1 MEFRLAPSPLS
12 PTVIMQ
18 LSLTLSVNDRFSWK
32 RRLLS
37 DFVVSAVE
45 QNRSVRGCVRFLIQS
60 PCICLFLS
68 LLTIDFPGNDVFY
81 RNLMSLLLSRIVRA
95 EDASAYSYS
104 LHASVSLSLPMID
117 PGNGR
122 DESAKA
128 NFVCRMIPQ
137 QFSDDVTPIV
147 SFPLLSLHSCIRARQ
162 Q

>member
-1 MEFRLAPSPLS
+1 MRSLS
-12 PTVIMQ
+12 YTVTMH
-18 LSLTLSVNDRFSWK
+18 LSLPLTVNDRFSWK

-37 DFVVSAVE
+37 ELDVSAAE
-45 QNRSVRGCVRFLIQS
+45 QNRSGGGCVRLLIQS
-60 PCICLFLS
+60 PCIC
-68 LLTIDFPGNDVFY
+68 
-81 RNLMSLLLSRIVRA
+81 
-95 EDASAYSYS
+95 
-104 LHASVSLSLPMID
+104 LSLPMID

-137 QFSDDVTPIV
+137 LFSDDVTPIV